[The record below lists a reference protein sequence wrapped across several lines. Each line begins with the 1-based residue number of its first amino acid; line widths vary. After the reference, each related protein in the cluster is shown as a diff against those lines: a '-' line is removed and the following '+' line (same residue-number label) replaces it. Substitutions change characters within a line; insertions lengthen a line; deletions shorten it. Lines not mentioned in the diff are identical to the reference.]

1 MQDGQALRH
10 APWLGVGSRGGDR
23 SALVVPLDAGSSAW
37 LGAVGGRQA
46 WPVTAPG
53 GESSRAGRTGGSEQV
68 LTGLP
73 APRTPC
79 CNA

>member
-68 LTGLP
+68 LMGLP